1 MQTIKNI
8 LKTLIP
14 LAVVITLLSGL
25 LYGTLQQVLRIN
37 ANDPQIQMAED
48 AATSLTNGKPI
59 DSVVPGPQVDI
70 ATSLAPYIIVFDN
83 SGKAIASSGLLHNQ
97 LPSLPSGVFDY
108 VRQNGED
115 RITWQPE
122 PGVRSA
128 TVVTRFGG
136 TQPGFVMAG
145 RSLREVENRIDQ
157 FGLLIGLGW
166 LGTLLV
172 TLIAVCLSELI
183 MASDSPLVRLVPP
196 LVNKTSHRKAET
208 SRTLANKLS

>member
-1 MQTIKNI
+1 MQTVKNI
-8 LKTLIP
+8 LKTMIP

-48 AATSLTNGKPI
+48 AATALANGKLI
-59 DSVVPGPQVDI
+59 DSVVPSTQVDI
-70 ATSLAPYIIVFDN
+70 ATSLAPYIIMFDN

-97 LPSLPSGVFDY
+97 LPALPSGVFDY

-115 RITWQPE
+115 RLTWQPE

-136 TQPGFVMAG
+136 AQPGFVMVG

-166 LGTLLV
+166 LGTLFATLV
-172 TLIAVCLSELI
+172 AVSLSELI
-183 MASDSPLVRLVPP
+183 LANDSPLLRLVPP
-196 LVNKTSHRKAET
+196 LVTKSMHRKTET
-208 SRTLANKLS
+208 SQPLANKTL

>member
-1 MQTIKNI
+1 MQTTKNI
-8 LKTLIP
+8 LKTMIP

-25 LYGTLQQVLRIN
+25 LYATMQQVLRKY

-48 AATSLTNGKPI
+48 AAAALANGKPI
-59 DSVVPGPQVDI
+59 DSVVPNAQIDI
-70 ATSLAPYIIVFDN
+70 ATSIAPYIVVFDN

-97 LPSLPSGVFDY
+97 LPALPSGIFDY

-136 TQPGFVMAG
+136 AQPGFVVAG
-145 RSLREVENRIDQ
+145 RSLRESENRTDELGIIIA
-157 FGLLIGLGW
+157 FGW
-166 LGTLLV
+166 LGTLFAALV
-172 TLIAVCLSELI
+172 AVSLSELLL
-183 MASDSPLVRLVPP
+183 ASDSPLLRWVPP
-196 LVNKTSHRKAET
+196 LVNKSMRARTET
-208 SRTLANKLS
+208 SQPLTNKTL